1 MSIAEYSIKNRLI
14 TWIVVILSIAGGVY
28 AYQMMPRFEDP
39 EFTIRIA
46 QVITEYPGA
55 TPEEVANEVSDALEA
70 EIQSMQEVDEIT
82 STSSD
87 GLSIIDVEIKFDFAP
102 DKQALQAVW
111 SKLRNRV
118 DDAVADLPPGA
129 GQPVVNDEYGDVYG
143 LYYLVTGDGFTL
155 KELEDYTLA
164 LRKNILTVDGVAK
177 VELSG
182 DQTEAIYVEVSRE
195 RAAALGVSI
204 SNIFNDLAQQNS
216 VVSAGDAVIGD
227 RRIVIHPTGAL
238 DTVSAIENV
247 VVTTGADG
255 DLVYL
260 RDIATVQRGLVDPPM
275 NLVRFNGQEAIG
287 FGVSNVSGANVA
299 KMGEAVRA
307 KIEETIGERPIGVEL
322 HEFYHQGDAVNESV
336 VSFVW
341 NVVAALVIV
350 LVVLFVFMGFNSAI
364 IIGFTLLVTIA
375 ATLATML
382 VADIPLHRISLG
394 ALIIALGMLVD
405 NAIVV
410 TEGILVGVQKGRKKL
425 DIAVETVGKTKWAL
439 LGGTVIGA
447 IAFAPIGFAPGDTGE
462 YAGDLFWVVSISLL
476 YSWIFA
482 ITLVPMLADMIF
494 KQASNADADKPDGV
508 MTRLYKSFMRGVL
521 TLRWLVVAGAIGV
534 FAASVVAFQSVKVGF
549 FPASTTPQ
557 IAVDYWLPQGTDIAA
572 TSLDM
577 ARIERELMEFDGV
590 EGVHTIVG
598 SGGLRYMLIYSPEN
612 PNAAYG
618 QFLIQTRDFDVIE
631 GLVPQI
637 QTYLD
642 ENYPASQ
649 ARVKKFVLGPSQ
661 GSKIEAVFRGPD
673 PRELRRLASEA
684 KAIMITDPEAVGVK
698 TDWRQEIPVFEPVYD
713 GERGRRVGV
722 AREDLA
728 AALET
733 NFSGATIGVYREG
746 DDLIPIISRAPE
758 RDRLDFESGETIQVP
773 SSRTGASVPV
783 SETVRGLNVIWRDG
797 RLLREDRVWTLKVQA
812 DPKVGVLASAVL
824 ARVQPQIEAI
834 ALPEGYSL
842 RWDGEI
848 GDSTEA
854 NGQLAGTFP
863 LAAMAIVLVMIFL
876 FNALRQPAAIW
887 TIVPLVIVGVV
898 VGLLATNTTYEFMAI
913 LGTLSLVG
921 LLIKNAI
928 VLLDQMDLEIR
939 EGKPR
944 HDAVIDSAASRVRPV
959 MMGSMT
965 TVLGVI
971 PLFSD
976 VFFASMAVVIAF
988 GLSFGTLITLVVLP
1002 AIYALYFGIKSSES
1016 VRAQERKMSYA
1027 PS

>member
-14 TWIVVILSIAGGVY
+14 TWIVVLLSVAGGVY

-118 DDAVADLPPGA
+118 DDAVSDLPPGA

-155 KELEDYTLA
+155 KELENYTLA

-307 KIEETIGERPIGVEL
+307 KIEETIGERPIGIEL

-494 KQASNADADKPDGV
+494 KQVSNADADKPDGA
-508 MTRLYKSFMRGVL
+508 MTRIYKSFMRGVL

-534 FAASVVAFQSVKVGF
+534 FTASVVAFQYVKVGF
-549 FPASTTPQ
+549 FPSSTTPQ

-673 PRELRRLASEA
+673 PRVLRRLASEA

-733 NFSGATIGVYREG
+733 NFSGTTIGVYREG

>member
-14 TWIVVILSIAGGVY
+14 TWIVVLLSVAGGVY

-118 DDAVADLPPGA
+118 DDAVSDLPPGA

-155 KELEDYTLA
+155 KELENYTLA

-307 KIEETIGERPIGVEL
+307 KIEETIGERPIGIEL

-494 KQASNADADKPDGV
+494 KQVSNADADKPDGA
-508 MTRLYKSFMRGVL
+508 MTRVYKSFMRGVL

-534 FAASVVAFQSVKVGF
+534 FTASVVAFQYVKVGF
-549 FPASTTPQ
+549 FPSSTTPQ

-733 NFSGATIGVYREG
+733 NFSGTTIGVYREG